1 MSPGSREGSGEGPL
15 DPRPAGVPPVGS
27 ELSVDSAVPPELALR
42 DSEQALRESEARY
55 RSLFANMLEGFA
67 YCRMIFEEGEP
78 RDFVYLDVNEK
89 FDDLTGLR
97 DVVGK
102 RVTEIIP
109 GIRESNP
116 EIFEIYGRVALTG
129 TPEWFETYLDGM
141 GWLSISVY
149 SPEREH
155 FVAVFENITERKRA
169 ESALRDSELALR
181 ESMDIL
187 ARVNEQRRELL
198 VRLVD
203 AQEDERAAIAED
215 LHDDSIQVMTA
226 VGMRLASL
234 LRSGSEEERT
244 ETLRKLEET
253 VSAAIARLRRLVF
266 ELRPRV
272 LDEEGLAAA
281 LRAYLDHLGPE
292 VEFASHVDNGLAS
305 EPSPQARVILYRITQ
320 EALANVRKHARAT
333 HVTVTIEHRD
343 DGSLVRVADDGVGF
357 DPTSVAPQ
365 RPGHLGLAAMRERA
379 EMVQGWCKVESV
391 PGAGTTVE
399 FWVPQEV

>member
-1 MSPGSREGSGEGPL
+1 MSPDSREGPDDGPL
-15 DPRPAGVPPVGS
+15 RDP
-27 ELSVDSAVPPELALR
+27 EQALR
-42 DSEQALRESEARY
+42 ESIEELRESEARY
-55 RSLFANMLEGFA
+55 SSLFANMLEGFA
-67 YCRMIFEEGEP
+67 YCRMIFEDGEP
-78 RDFVYLDVNEK
+78 RDFVYIDVNKK
-89 FDDLTGLR
+89 FDELTGLR

-102 RVTEIIP
+102 RVTEVIP

-116 EIFEIYGRVALTG
+116 ELFEIYGRVSLTG
-129 TPEWFETYLDGM
+129 TPEWFETYLDDM

-149 SPEREH
+149 SPVREH

-169 ESALRDSELALR
+169 ESALRDSEQALR
-181 ESMDIL
+181 ESMDVL

-198 VRLVD
+198 ARLVD
-203 AQEDERAAIAED
+203 AQERERAAIAED

-234 LRSGSEEERT
+234 LRSGSDEERT

-292 VEFASHVDNGLAS
+292 VDFASHVDSRSAS
-305 EPSPQARVILYRITQ
+305 EPGPRARVILYRITQ
-320 EALANVRKHARAT
+320 EALVNVRKHAQAT
-333 HVTVTIEHRD
+333 HVTVTIESRD

-357 DPTSVAPQ
+357 DPTSVASQ

-379 EMVQGWCKVESV
+379 EMAGGWCKVETV
-391 PGAGTTVE
+391 LDAGTTVE